1 MNEFTTPQGTRD
13 LIVKECNTRRKL
25 RIQLEEIYRSWGYQE
40 VITPMIEY
48 YDTFRIADMREE
60 EMYKILDASGRI
72 LTLRPDMTIPLAR
85 VAATKFKDIKEPLRF
100 LHTSNVFK
108 VNAELHG
115 NNNESTDCGIELL
128 GVEEPYG
135 DLEILNCALDALS
148 ILKDTRYTL
157 EIGNL
162 NFFHS
167 ACKDLALSTEQ
178 QEQLADLVN
187 RKSTTSLKELVN
199 SLPIPQ
205 NRKEFF
211 IKLPWLCGDISIL
224 EEAKSYAF
232 NEDLQAVIAQMENL
246 CQNLKIL
253 GFDKALTIDLGKVP
267 HLKYYTGLIFEAF
280 VEGVGISVL
289 SGGRYDKLLKRF
301 GKDMPAIGFAVR
313 LDALLDILADSEK
326 EEKTI
331 VEYGEKHCVEA
342 LQKAKELRRNGIVEM
357 RLNTQIDQVIVRKD
371 GK

>member
-13 LIVKECNTRRKL
+13 LIVNECYTRRNL
-25 RIQLEEIYRSWGYQE
+25 RIQLEEIYQKWGYQE
-40 VITPMIEY
+40 IITPMIEY
-48 YDTFRIADMREE
+48 YDTFKIADMKEE

-85 VAATKFKDIKEPLRF
+85 VAATKFKDVKEPLRF
-100 LHTSNVFK
+100 MHTSNVFK
-108 VNAELHG
+108 VNEELHG
-115 NNNESTDCGIELL
+115 NNNESTDCGVELL

-148 ILKDTRYTL
+148 ILQDTRYTL

-167 ACKDLALSTEQ
+167 ACKDLSITPQ
-178 QEQLADLVN
+178 QQKQLADLVN
-187 RKSTTSLKELVN
+187 RKSMTSLKEFVDTLDM
-199 SLPIPQ
+199 Q
-205 NRKEFF
+205 EDRKKFF
-211 IKLPWLCGDISIL
+211 KKLPWLCGDMEIL
-224 EEAKSYAF
+224 EEAKAYAF
-232 NEDLQAVIAQMENL
+232 NDDLLQVVKQMETLCKNLQA
-246 CQNLKIL
+246 L
-253 GFDKALTIDLGKVP
+253 GFDKALTIDFGKVP

-313 LDALLDILADSEK
+313 LDALQDILEVK
-326 EEKTI
+326 NTQERI
-331 VEYGEKHCVEA
+331 LVEYGEECCVDA
-342 LQKAKELRRNGIVEM
+342 LQKANELRKEHIVEM
-357 RLNTQIDQVIVRKD
+357 RLNKQIHEVIVRKD

>member
-13 LIVKECNTRRKL
+13 FIVNECYTRRNL
-25 RIQLEEIYRSWGYQE
+25 RMQLEDIYRKWGYQE
-40 VITPMIEY
+40 IITPMIEY

-85 VAATKFKDIKEPLRF
+85 VAATKFKDVKGPLRF
-100 LHTSNVFK
+100 MHTSNVFK
-108 VNAELHG
+108 VNEELHG
-115 NNNESTDCGIELL
+115 NKNESCDCGVELL

-148 ILKDTRYTL
+148 ILQDTRYTL

-167 ACKDLALSTEQ
+167 ACKDLNITPQ
-178 QEQLADLVN
+178 QQVQLGDLVN
-187 RKSTTSLKELVN
+187 RKSMTSLKEFVDTLD
-199 SLPIPQ
+199 IQ
-205 NRKEFF
+205 EERKEFF
-211 IKLPWLCGDISIL
+211 LQLPWLCGDITIL
-224 EEAKSYAF
+224 KEATAIAF
-232 NEDLQAVIAQMENL
+232 NDELLAIVKQMETLCKNL
-246 CQNLKIL
+246 HAL
-253 GFDKALTIDLGKVP
+253 GFDKALTIDFGKVP

-313 LDALLDILADSEK
+313 LDALQDILQNQDCEQRI
-326 EEKTI
+326 I
-331 VEYGEKHCVEA
+331 VEYNETHCVDA
-342 LQKAKELRRNGIVEM
+342 LLKAQQLRKTNIVEM
-357 RLNTQIDQVIVRKD
+357 RLNKQIDTLIIRKD